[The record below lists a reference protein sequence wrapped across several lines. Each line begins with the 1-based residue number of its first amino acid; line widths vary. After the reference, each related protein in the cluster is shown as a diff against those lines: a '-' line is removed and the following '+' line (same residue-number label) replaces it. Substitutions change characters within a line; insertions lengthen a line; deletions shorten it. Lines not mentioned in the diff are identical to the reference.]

1 MFEIHDESVS
11 RSAAWWLVDQLRI
24 VGRADEVTA
33 AAAIEHALTDDDP
46 GVLLSERER
55 DAVLA
60 ALADPPQSLIR
71 LRIAL
76 TRDQRKRAV

>member
-1 MFEIHDESVS
+1 MPRYRFQI
-11 RSAAWWLVDQLRI
+11 ALR
-24 VGRADEVTA
+24 GEVIEDHEGIELA
-33 AAAIEHALTDDDP
+33 HRAAAIEHALTDDDP
-46 GVLLSERER
+46 GVLLSEDER

-60 ALADPPQSLIR
+60 VLADPPQSLIH